1 VLLRLAQA
9 LGATVA
15 FLVVLWLLGRFYGR
29 IAATVERRTKET
41 LAAHQVTDEL
51 ARQTR
56 VMQYLRR
63 AVLGLVGLLGLT
75 VTYVWSTF
83 VLQLFPYTRPWG
95 EMLRGFLVGQ
105 AVGLGSGLLA
115 ALPSMFTV
123 LLIVLL
129 TRFAIRIVN
138 LVFAAA
144 EAGRITIPG
153 VYAETASLTQKLAIA
168 LLWLFALVIGY
179 PYLPG
184 SQTDAFKGISVF
196 IGLIISLGSSGL
208 MNQVMSGFTV
218 TYSRALRRG
227 DFVRVGELEG
237 TVTHIGALSTKI
249 ETPRR
254 EEVTIP
260 NAVLVSQMVTN
271 YSRNA
276 DSTGVYTST
285 SVTIGYD
292 TPWRQIEALLLLA
305 ASRTE
310 GVRTTPPPV
319 VLQSGLE
326 DFYVRYTLLVSLE
339 LPQRRAPTLN
349 RLHANIQDA
358 FNEHGVQIMSPNYE
372 ADPDNRKIVPKD
384 KWFAA
389 PATSTQDAARIT
401 FQS

>member
-1 VLLRLAQA
+1 
-9 LGATVA
+9 
-15 FLVVLWLLGRFYGR
+15 
-29 IAATVERRTKET
+29 
-41 LAAHQVTDEL
+41 
-51 ARQTR
+51 
-56 VMQYLRR
+56 
-63 AVLGLVGLLGLT
+63 
-75 VTYVWSTF
+75 
-83 VLQLFPYTRPWG
+83 
-95 EMLRGFLVGQ
+95 MLRGFLVGQ